1 MRALTE
7 ITLPL
12 GKLKEIVEGC
22 ELNEYQ
28 SCRFYGYL
36 AETLGYGGVRAVA
49 RGAGVSS
56 DKVRRGLKLLTGEE
70 MPPETGQRRRGG
82 GRKSLISRTPHLEEA
97 LQHVLRQNAYSEE
110 DCVLY
115 GTALSL
121 RRLAALLKDEGLSVS
136 HTTLNA
142 LLTSRGY
149 FWTTTRGVG
158 SGSLAQKQ
166 SLEQYRQVLRR
177 LEEHLTMGDPCLYV
191 SDLHPALSLASLFP
205 MDRLTVEKLKEGEF
219 LCHGEVQAFAREGA
233 SSDISSVLGRYFL
246 DWWTWLG
253 NAYAGKTLYV
263 LLGSLNGRGADT
275 LESWALAL
283 TRFAATA
290 GVDVEVSL
298 LPYGCF
304 RFKSLIKP
312 FYIYRERSAADTL
325 REGTSASDAAVEERG
340 ALVSRLSLIAREA
353 SDGRDE
359 DAGQGK
365 SALRQVP
372 FTLVS
377 LNDAVSTVLSESAVH
392 LPAFNYTLRVMG

>member
-56 DKVRRGLKLLTGEE
+56 DKVRRGLKLLTGEKI
-70 MPPETGQRRRGG
+70 PPETGQRRRGG

-110 DCVLY
+110 ESVLY

-121 RRLAALLKDEGLSVS
+121 RRLSALLKEEGLSVS

-149 FWTTTRGVG
+149 FWTTPRGVG
-158 SGSLAQKQ
+158 SGSLAQRQ

-177 LEEHLTMGDPCLYV
+177 LEEHLSLGDPCLYV
-191 SDLHPALSLASLFP
+191 SDLYPALSLASLFP
-205 MDRLTVEKLKEGEF
+205 MDRLAVEKLKEGEF
-219 LCHGEVQAFAREGA
+219 LCHGEVQAFARESE
-233 SSDISSVLGRYFL
+233 SSDLSSVLGRYFL

-312 FYIYRERSAADTL
+312 FYIYRERSAADNL
-325 REGTSASDAAVEERG
+325 REGTSASDTAVEERG